1 VVNVDFS
8 LVDAETGEALPSE
21 ADVIDQGKVM
31 FVVGAGGYIK
41 GLHSSVQ
48 KLGAVGVEQTFTL
61 PPAECFGDSN
71 PDLGPVFVPK
81 EAAPEGLKVGDRVKL
96 ANGLK
101 ATIVAADASGVTIDA
116 NKPLSGKSLKLKLSL
131 SSEPKMAGES
141 LKMATVA
148 AGCFWGMELAFQ
160 RQPGVL
166 ATEVGYAQGE
176 VDEPD
181 YKTVCSGSTG
191 HTEAVRVLY
200 DPAVVSYEELLAL
213 FWARLGESRYK
224 LNQVGNDRGTQY
236 RHGIYPHDG
245 EQLEAA
251 KASLELAK
259 SAADG
264 QTIHTEIEPAKA
276 FWRAEEYH
284 QQYLQKGGQSAK
296 KQAAEYYALA
306 ESEGFF
312 SHFAAYNEQILRPLK
327 NAGEFTTEGA
337 KQEII
342 ATLMLQPRDLRNGFV
357 LYNVL
362 AFLFGVAEAF
372 TSMALGHG
380 PWSLIWNGGAGYCI
394 AYTLYWI
401 FLCKQAKVCVQVAS
415 RRVRTHPARSLCRPP
430 A

>member
-1 VVNVDFS
+1 MVRFSTLPFLATAASALRGAAHRPFPSMRRFACSGPTASLVRVGSVVNVDFS
-8 LVDAETGEALPSE
+8 LVAETGEALPSE
-21 ADVIDQGKVM
+21 ADVFDQGNVR
-31 FVVGAGGYIK
+31 FVVGAGGYIE

-61 PPAECFGDSN
+61 LPAECFGDSN

-141 LKMATVA
+141 LKI
-148 AGCFWGMELAFQ
+148 WGIELAFQ

-236 RHGIYPHDG
+236 RHGIYPHNG

-251 KASLELAK
+251 KASFELAK
-259 SAADG
+259 AAADG

-296 KQAAEYYALA
+296 KQAAETIRCY
-306 ESEGFF
+306 G
-312 SHFAAYNEQILRPLK
+312 
-327 NAGEFTTEGA
+327 
-337 KQEII
+337 
-342 ATLMLQPRDLRNGFV
+342 
-357 LYNVL
+357 
-362 AFLFGVAEAF
+362 
-372 TSMALGHG
+372 
-380 PWSLIWNGGAGYCI
+380 
-394 AYTLYWI
+394 
-401 FLCKQAKVCVQVAS
+401 
-415 RRVRTHPARSLCRPP
+415 
-430 A
+430 

>member
-1 VVNVDFS
+1 MLSSLPLLATAASALRGAAHIGLRPFPSMRRFASSGPTASLVRVGSVVNVDFS

-259 SAADG
+259 AAADG

-296 KQAAEYYALA
+296 KQAAETIRCY
-306 ESEGFF
+306 G
-312 SHFAAYNEQILRPLK
+312 
-327 NAGEFTTEGA
+327 
-337 KQEII
+337 
-342 ATLMLQPRDLRNGFV
+342 
-357 LYNVL
+357 
-362 AFLFGVAEAF
+362 
-372 TSMALGHG
+372 
-380 PWSLIWNGGAGYCI
+380 
-394 AYTLYWI
+394 
-401 FLCKQAKVCVQVAS
+401 
-415 RRVRTHPARSLCRPP
+415 
-430 A
+430 